1 MDFIK
6 KNIIW
11 FLLLISV
18 VFVIIVLKHI
28 FPERN
33 NRVVQHMLIRDTN
46 LRVRYEYETNR
57 DTIIKWY
64 EKILYKSTKPEIVY
78 YQKTDT
84 VFIEKIK
91 ELDLMLQIERQNRK
105 LKIKAVNQKGYTIKE
120 YVFDDVN
127 SNFTAVSQKENIF
140 VKSKKFEWNRVNS
153 IFNLQWSLL
162 NSKKLFYNF
171 GIETGINYK
180 NKIDLNAGLLYSPEK
195 KDLFINSELKIKF

>member
-6 KNIIW
+6 KNIAW
-11 FLLLISV
+11 FLVLISI
-18 VFVIIVLKHI
+18 FSVIIVLKHI

-33 NRVVQHMLIRDTN
+33 NRVIQNMLIRDTN
-46 LRVRYEYETNR
+46 LKMRYEYETNR

-64 EKILYKSTKPEIVY
+64 EKIIYKSTKPEVVY

-91 ELDLMLQIERQNRK
+91 ELDLILNIEKQNRK

-127 SNFTAVSQKENIF
+127 SNFTAISQKENIF
-140 VKSKKFEWNRVNS
+140 VKSKKFSWNRINS
-153 IFNLQWSLL
+153 VFNLQWPLL
-162 NSKKLFYNF
+162 SSKKLAYNF

-195 KDLFINSELKIKF
+195 KDLFINSELKFKF